1 MTTKVNDCINH
12 ANVMG
17 MGMVR
22 EEGRKDLIQDKQIWN
37 KYIYIPFSEN
47 KGNYIYKNKIEIIIK
62 KKNTNDMTSVIAYST
77 TR

>member
-22 EEGRKDLIQDKQIWN
+22 EEERKDLIQDKQIWN
-37 KYIYIPFSEN
+37 KYIPFSEN